1 MEKRLSKKEIEI
13 QIVEKLD
20 ALHVNYNNG
29 NLSMQGYI
37 NADEAIYD
45 EMKKLAS
52 ENNIDSRAFD
62 IIWNNAV
69 KIGARKEGIDA
80 RLINDVV

>member
-1 MEKRLSKKEIEI
+1 MERLSKKEIEI
-13 QIVEKLD
+13 KIVEKLD
-20 ALHVNYNNG
+20 ELHSNYNKG

-37 NADEAIYD
+37 NADEAIYA

-62 IIWNNAV
+62 IIWTNAV